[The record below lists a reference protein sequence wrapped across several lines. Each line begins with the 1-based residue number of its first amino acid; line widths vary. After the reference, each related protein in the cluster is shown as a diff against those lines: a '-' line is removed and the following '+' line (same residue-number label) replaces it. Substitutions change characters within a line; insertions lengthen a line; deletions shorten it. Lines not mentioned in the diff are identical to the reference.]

1 VATKEEYI
9 ARYRSQLLAIT
20 PELKEKAGIIQEEGI
35 WYFDDALGANS
46 WPNIA
51 GKSLGSFP
59 NAAFIKEHTIGN
71 KTIATK
77 NLAHLSQ
84 IFTAL

>member
-20 PELKEKAGIIQEEGI
+20 PELQEAGIVQEEGI
-35 WYFDDALGANS
+35 WYFDDAKGNDS
-46 WPNIA
+46 WPKIV
-51 GKSLGSFP
+51 GKSLKSFP
-59 NAAFIKEHTIGN
+59 NAAFIKEHIVNNKIGVIQN
-71 KTIATK
+71 STQ
-77 NLAHLSQ
+77 LSQ

>member
-20 PELKEKAGIIQEEGI
+20 PELKKKAGIVQEGGI
-35 WYFDDALGANS
+35 WYFDDANGVDS
-46 WPNIA
+46 WPKIA

-59 NAAFIKEHTIGN
+59 NAAFIKKYIIEN
-71 KTIATK
+71 
-77 NLAHLSQ
+77 
-84 IFTAL
+84 